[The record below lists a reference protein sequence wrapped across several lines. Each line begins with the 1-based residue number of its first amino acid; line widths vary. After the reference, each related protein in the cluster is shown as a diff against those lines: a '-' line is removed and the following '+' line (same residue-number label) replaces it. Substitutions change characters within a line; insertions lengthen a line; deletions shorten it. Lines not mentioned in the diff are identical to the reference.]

1 MRKIWLISRF
11 MTSQPGKQAIAIH
24 IFPNISRNKGNQSMK
39 LGQLVVYN
47 RKNIFLKMLYTKFC
61 GETIPRKFPK
71 KSQLSVAVDE

>member
-1 MRKIWLISRF
+1 
-11 MTSQPGKQAIAIH
+11 MTSRPGKKTVAIH

-47 RKNIFLKMLYTKFC
+47 TKNIFLKMLYTKFC

-71 KSQLSVAVDE
+71 KLKLSVALDE